1 MVWESQHR
9 PAVPKR
15 QSPLFGCSRASL
27 YVRQY
32 DRSHTASLPGCNAGP
47 GRDVATAV
55 PQGTYPLIAH
65 FPTGT
70 VYATHHGPT
79 VYRDSLASAWLQ
91 QQWRGP
97 PVSE

>member
-1 MVWESQHR
+1 MPTGFFKFCFRRGFTRTANRCHLHGLG
-9 PAVPKR
+9 
-15 QSPLFGCSRASL
+15 LFCCSRASL

-32 DRSHTASLPGCNAGP
+32 DRSHTASPPGRNAGP

-70 VYATHHGPT
+70 VYATHLRAHR
-79 VYRDSLASAWLQ
+79 V
-91 QQWRGP
+91 
-97 PVSE
+97 